1 MTLTRKEK
9 NKDKIYEKH
18 LNDTCKIHFKW
29 GEDKKKEITY
39 RDLTG
44 PEKLRLFKNTDI
56 SQLFPLLPNNNK
68 IQKLWSDFFLPLFRI

>member
-29 GEDKKKEITY
+29 GEDKKEITY

-56 SQLFPLLPNNNK
+56 SQLFPLLPNNDK
-68 IQKLWSDFFLPLFRI
+68 IQKLWSDFKAKM